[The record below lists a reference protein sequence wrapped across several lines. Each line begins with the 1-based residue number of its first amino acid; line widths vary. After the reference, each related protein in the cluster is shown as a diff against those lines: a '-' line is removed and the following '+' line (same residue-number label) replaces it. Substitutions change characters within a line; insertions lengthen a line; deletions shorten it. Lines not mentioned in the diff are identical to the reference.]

1 MWGAGVDLTGVQ
13 VDSHNSDSVVVEHS
27 RDIFGGEFVC
37 CIADEKTSLSN
48 STVTNDDA
56 PVLGGRWISSLDKQA
71 NCERGTRQCADAM
84 RRYAQGVVF
93 SKAISVR
100 R

>member
-1 MWGAGVDLTGVQ
+1 VKCITNDSTCHRYFGSRRISQKRTSITGGGAVWGAGVDLMGVQ

-56 PVLGGRWISSLDKQA
+56 PV
-71 NCERGTRQCADAM
+71 
-84 RRYAQGVVF
+84 
-93 SKAISVR
+93 
-100 R
+100 